1 MKICALLRVRN
12 EGRWLAEVLTS
23 IAPLCSELHLLDD
36 HSTDDTADIARSH
49 GAVVCPSPFEG
60 LDETRDKNWLLD
72 QAMRGEP
79 QWLLMIDGDE
89 ILEPGGAEKLRAHAA
104 DPTVNALSLRVLYLW
119 DSRDQYR
126 ADGVYGRFTR
136 PSMWRAFPGQRF
148 RSTRNGGNFHCGN
161 TPYMPTARVRRTD
174 VALLHTGYM
183 LREDRVRKYEW
194 YNQQDP
200 NNLGEDRYRHVA
212 QGDLP
217 EIPASARLRWA
228 GPLELRAL

>member
-1 MKICALLRVRN
+1 MKICAMLRVRN
-12 EGRWLAEVLTS
+12 ESRWLPEVLTS
-23 IAPLCSELHLLDD
+23 IAPLCSEIHLLDD

-49 GAVVCPSPFEG
+49 GAIVYSSPFEG

-72 QAMRGEP
+72 QAMTGNP

-89 ILEPGGAEKLRAHAA
+89 ILEPGGAERLCEYVERGHIMC
-104 DPTVNALSLRVLYLW
+104 LSMRVLYLW
-119 DSRDQYR
+119 DRRDQYR
-126 ADGVYGRFTR
+126 ADGVYGRFWR
-136 PSMWRAFPGQRF
+136 PSMWRTFPGQRF

-161 TPYMPTARVRRTD
+161 TPHMPAHRATRAD

-194 YNQQDP
+194 YRQMDP
-200 NNLGEDRYRHVA
+200 ANRGEDEYRHVVI
-212 QGDLP
+212 GDVF
-217 EIPASARLRWA
+217 PAESRFRWA